1 MARKKKKQI
10 NKIIMNREEQI
21 DEASVEWYYNEAIN
35 PDIDDA
41 FKAGAKYADEHPS
54 EETIQKVIEAVKDW
68 LNEQSCCGWIE
79 DVEVDKFIDKFDK
92 EIQEKLKSI

>member
-21 DEASVEWYYNEAIN
+21 DEASVEWYYNEAVN

-41 FKAGAKYADEHPS
+41 FKAGAKYAYEHLS
-54 EETIQKVIEAVKDW
+54 EENKHRFFDETEKW
-68 LNEQSCCGWIE
+68 LNERMSNCEWIDDIE
-79 DVEVDKFIDKFDK
+79 ITEFMKKLKDAIFDK
-92 EIQEKLKSI
+92 L